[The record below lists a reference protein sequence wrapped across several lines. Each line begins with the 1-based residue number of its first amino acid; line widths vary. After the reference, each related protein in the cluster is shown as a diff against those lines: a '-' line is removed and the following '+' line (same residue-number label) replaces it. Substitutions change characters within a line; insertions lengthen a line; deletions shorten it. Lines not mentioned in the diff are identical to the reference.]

1 MKLHQLLAVSLLT
14 MAAASAHA
22 AGLWLYE
29 SGAPDM
35 ATASAGRAA
44 LARDASTAATNPAG
58 MTQLERSQVMVGAL
72 GLDIH
77 SKFTGQTTYTALDG
91 SVDTDGS
98 GHNAGNFTPV
108 GSLHYV
114 HVADPD
120 LRFGITTG
128 SYFGLGMDYGD
139 GWQGRYYVRN
149 ANLMTFAVNPS
160 VAYKVNDW
168 FSIGG
173 GVSVLYGKL
182 KEEVAI
188 NNSPLGLR
196 NKNDGQ
202 LTVNSDDVGYGYN
215 FGLLLTPKKGT
226 RIGATYTSKIDLKF
240 DDTATVDNAT
250 GPLAGTIAS
259 RFNSSSLDMNMTIP
273 QTVTVSLV
281 QQLTD
286 NLALLANVGW
296 QNWNQFGKF
305 EVDASGVVGST
316 SKTLDADMKDTWQ
329 GAIGLHYRF
338 AEPWLLMLGCAY
350 DGSPIKNEKRS
361 VALPLDRQIRYGTGI
376 EYSVSKN
383 LDLGCSYEYID
394 AGKSKVNQNR
404 GPLAGNI
411 VGQYDTNYISAFGL
425 SMNYKF

>member
-1 MKLHQLLAVSLLT
+1 MKLHQMLAASLLT
-14 MAAASAHA
+14 LTATSAYA

-58 MTQLERSQVMVGAL
+58 MTRLDRSQLMVGAL

-91 SVDTDGS
+91 SVDTDGN
-98 GHNAGNFTPV
+98 GHNAGSVTPA
-108 GSLHYV
+108 GSLYYV
-114 HVADPD
+114 HVAGPD
-120 LRFGITTG
+120 LRFGVAAG

-139 GWQGRYYVRN
+139 SWQGRYYVRN
-149 ANLMTFAVNPS
+149 ASLMTFAVNPS
-160 VAYKVNDW
+160 VAYKVNDR
-168 FSIGG
+168 FSIAGG
-173 GVSVLYGKL
+173 ASVLYGKM
-182 KEEVAI
+182 KEEVSI

-196 NKNDGQ
+196 NKSDGQ
-202 LTVNSDDVGYGYN
+202 LTVDSDDVGYGYN
-215 FGLLLTPKKGT
+215 FGVLLEPAKGT
-226 RIGATYTSKIDLKF
+226 RVGVTYTSKIDLKF
-240 DDTATVDNAT
+240 ADAATVDNAT

-259 RFNSSSLDMNMTIP
+259 RFNNNSLDMGMAIP
-273 QTVTVSLV
+273 QTVTVSVV

-286 NLALLANVGW
+286 RLALLANVGW

-305 EVDASGVVGST
+305 EVDASGVAGST
-316 SKTLDADMKDTWQ
+316 SKAIDADMKDTWQ
-329 GAIGLHYRF
+329 GAIGFHYRI
-338 AEPWLLMLGCAY
+338 AEPWLLMLGYAY

-361 VALPLDRQIRYGTGI
+361 VALPLDRQIRYGTGV
-376 EYSVSKN
+376 EYSISKN
-383 LDLGCSYEYID
+383 LDLGCFYEFID

-404 GPLAGNI
+404 GPLAGTI
-411 VGQYDTNYISAFGL
+411 VGQYDTNYISALGL